1 LRALARYS
9 VTMNVK
15 KAALTTATTLAFAGA
30 AIFAGLTISD
40 NAHAEGV
47 ASVEQAFTDA
57 DVEAAFDRGMKAGV
71 EYETWFCDNPTA
83 LLVP

>member
-1 LRALARYS
+1 MSAKRVL
-9 VTMNVK
+9 
-15 KAALTTATTLAFAGA
+15 LTTAAGLALAGA
-30 AIFAGLTISD
+30 ATFAGLTISG

-47 ASVEQAFTDA
+47 ASVTQVFTEA
-57 DVEAAFDRGMKAGV
+57 DIEAAFDRGMKAGV